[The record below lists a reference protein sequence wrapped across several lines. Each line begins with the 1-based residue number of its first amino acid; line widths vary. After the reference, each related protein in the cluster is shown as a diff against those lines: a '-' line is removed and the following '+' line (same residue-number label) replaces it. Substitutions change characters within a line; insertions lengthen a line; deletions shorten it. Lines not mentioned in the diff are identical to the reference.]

1 MYVEER
7 VYTVE
12 ARKVR
17 AMPRRQGAKPY
28 EAHSLWRKSVT
39 SARKKEKKA
48 MPPWPNGD
56 SEGATAR
63 WWW

>member
-1 MYVEER
+1 MLCEKSSYSGS
-7 VYTVE
+7 T
-12 ARKVR
+12 KVR

-28 EAHSLWRKSVT
+28 GAALWRNPVT

-63 WWW
+63 C